1 MEIRLSARK
10 ATADREGELQ
20 QLVADEQEKRVEI
33 ERQERERLE
42 REYERTQQELEDL
55 MAREAELKGR
65 RVEQEAGR
73 NDAQVL
79 GAGRPADVT
88 WSRITEVDRFYGG
101 PKDDFQSW
109 LFRLNTIASLEG
121 WSEQKKIRQAIVA
134 LSGCV
139 LSQYRAN
146 VASAEDKDQMTWNDF
161 VSVMR
166 KRFGSSRPIQYW
178 NQKLVTIRQGSQE
191 TVRVYWSV
199 PSSSFPVAYLWGWSI
214 T

>member
-1 MEIRLSARK
+1 MEVQFFTSGGEPLGRAFSDFEIETRLSARK
-10 ATADREGELQ
+10 AAADREGELQ
-20 QLVADEQEKRVEI
+20 QLVADEQEKCLEI

-65 RVEQEAGR
+65 RVEREEGR

-88 WSRITEVDRFYGG
+88 WSRIKVDRFYGG
-101 PKDDFQSW
+101 PKDDFDSW

-134 LSGCV
+134 LSGSA

-166 KRFGSSRPIQYW
+166 KRFGPSKPIQ
-178 NQKLVTIRQGSQE
+178 
-191 TVRVYWSV
+191 
-199 PSSSFPVAYLWGWSI
+199 
-214 T
+214 